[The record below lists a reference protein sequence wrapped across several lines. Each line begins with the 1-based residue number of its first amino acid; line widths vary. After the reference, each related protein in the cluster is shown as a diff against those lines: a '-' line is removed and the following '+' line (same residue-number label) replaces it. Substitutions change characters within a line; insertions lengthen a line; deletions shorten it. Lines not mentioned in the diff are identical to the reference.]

1 MIDHVTGFGVAV
13 VVKSRK
19 KRLLANWIANFGA
32 PGTIISAMREFIN
45 DVIHVAVNQLN
56 INVKATPG
64 ESPWSIGV
72 VEHHNAVLGKMVS
85 KSILDENNK
94 LHVIVA

>member
-45 DVIHVAVNQLN
+45 DVFMWQLSN
-56 INVKATPG
+56 LT
-64 ESPWSIGV
+64 
-72 VEHHNAVLGKMVS
+72 
-85 KSILDENNK
+85 
-94 LHVIVA
+94 